1 VTASGDRELDRAV
14 RAEAGSVVAALARW
28 CGDLD
33 VAEEAVADA
42 IETAVVE
49 WRRDGVPDRPGA
61 WLHTVARRRALD
73 RLRRIRRFAERMP
86 LLAEQPSEPRPF
98 DGGDDRILLLFACC
112 HPALAVESQLSLTL
126 RAVIGLTTRQI
137 AAALLVTE
145 DAVTRRITR
154 AKHKIVAGP
163 IPLAVPPPEARA
175 ERLDQVLTVIYLA
188 FNEGYVA
195 SAGNDGHD
203 RALAEDALWLARL
216 VVDQLPDEA
225 EAIGLLA
232 LMTLAHAR
240 VDARWSDD
248 GELVLLADQDRA
260 RWDRTAIAEGIALV
274 ERAGSLGRPGRFQL
288 QSAIAAVHAEAASH
302 PDTDWPQIVVLYD
315 LLRRHDDSPVVRLNR
330 AVALAHV
337 AGAEV
342 ALRDVD
348 ALAGELDRYHLF
360 HAVRAHL
367 LRALGR
373 DADAHAADTRAL
385 AFTANE
391 PERRLLRD
399 RLVTESAR
407 HTP

>member
-1 VTASGDRELDRAV
+1 VITDGDRALDRAV
-14 RAEAGSVVAALARW
+14 RDQAGAVVAALARW

-42 IETAVVE
+42 IAAAVVE
-49 WRRDGVPDRPGA
+49 WRRGGVPERPGA

-73 RLRRIRRFAERMP
+73 RLRRMRRFDARLE
-86 LLAEQPSEPRPF
+86 LLADEPFEPRPF
-98 DGGDDRILLLFACC
+98 DGGDERLPLLFACC
-112 HPALAVESQLSLTL
+112 HPALAVESQLALTL

-137 AAALLVTE
+137 AAALLANE

-154 AKHKIVAGP
+154 AKRKIVAGP
-163 IPLAVPPPEARA
+163 IPLVVPPAERRA

-188 FNEGYVA
+188 FNEGYVS
-195 SAGNDGHD
+195 SAGIDGYD
-203 RALAEDALWLARL
+203 RALAEDALWLGRL
-216 VVDQLPDEA
+216 VVEQLPGDA

-248 GELVLLADQDRA
+248 GELVLLADQDRS
-260 RWDRTAIAEGIALV
+260 RWDRSAIAAGIALV
-274 ERAGSLGRPGRFQL
+274 ELAGARGNPGRFQL
-288 QSAIAAVHAEAASH
+288 QAAIAAVHAEAPHYA
-302 PDTDWPQIVVLYD
+302 DTDWAQIVVLYD

-330 AVALAHV
+330 AVALGHV

-342 ALRDVD
+342 AMRDVD
-348 ALAGELDRYHLF
+348 ALAPELDRYHLF

-367 LRALGR
+367 LRHLGR
-373 DADAHAADTRAL
+373 NTDAHTADARAL
-385 AFTANE
+385 SLTANE

-399 RLVTESAR
+399 RLTVTV
-407 HTP
+407 